1 MKKKSG
7 ANYFASLAIGEE
19 IASLCSQWFAK
30 NNWTPFPFQIKTW
43 KAFLD
48 GKHGLLNAP
57 TGSGKTYALWIPIVL
72 QYLKDN
78 PNYKTKHKKG
88 LKAIWITPLRALSVE
103 IQQAAQRFADDLGT
117 GLTVGIRSGDTSQSE
132 RAKQKRQMPDLLIT
146 TPESLMLLLASKD
159 YDKTFKDLTAI
170 VVDEWHELLGSK
182 RGVQMEL
189 GLSRLKTVAP
199 KLRIWGISATIG
211 NLDEA
216 MDVLLG
222 PSTPPVLSEVEG
234 LENQITSVVERN
246 RSSAP
251 QIEEKSVLGGD
262 SRLRG
267 NSVLIKA
274 KQKKK
279 IEVRSIIPKTM
290 ETFPWRGHLGLHLLE
305 EIIPIIKAS
314 KTTLIFTNTRGQCE
328 IWFQKILSAHPEFAG
343 EIAMHH
349 GSIAK
354 ETRLWVEQAI
364 RNESLKAV
372 VATSSLDLGVDFAPV
387 ETVIQI
393 GGPKGVAKFL
403 QRAGRSNHR
412 PGEPSVIYFLPTHAL
427 ELLEASALKRAVKE
441 DVVEDRMP
449 YLLSFDVLI
458 QYLITLAVGNG
469 FYPKEIFPEIKSTF
483 CFQGISEDQWR
494 WCLNF
499 ITLGSQSLQA
509 YDEYKKVEVME
520 DGLFKVESRQI
531 AMMHRLSIGTIVSDS
546 MLMVKYVTG
555 GFIGTIEEWFLSKL
569 KPGDSFV
576 FAGRTLELVRLRQM
590 VAQVRKSTKKS
601 GKVASFLGGRLPLS
615 SQMSQI
621 LREEMQSEADHK
633 RNTPELKALADIF
646 NRQERESIVP
656 GENEFLIET
665 FKTRD
670 GYHSLFYPFEGRFVH
685 EAMSS
690 LLAYRISLLSPI
702 SFSLAYNDYGF
713 ELLSDQYLD
722 IQTILDNNLFSPEYL
737 YDDLYKS
744 LNSTELARRKFRDIA
759 VISGMVFQG
768 YPNKVI
774 KTKHLQSNSQL
785 LFDVFRDYEPDNLL
799 YLQAYRETFE
809 HQLEEGRLRKAL
821 ERINSQKIIWKK
833 CEKATPFSF
842 PIITDGLRAKLS
854 SEKLAD
860 RIKKMTLL
868 LEKG

>member
-1 MKKKSG
+1 MNHKDQI
-7 ANYFASLAIGEE
+7 SLAT
-19 IASLCSQWFAK
+19 SWFSK

-78 PNYKTKHKKG
+78 PNYKTKHTKG

-146 TPESLMLLLASKD
+146 TPESLMLLLASKG

-189 GLSRLKTVAP
+189 GLSRLKTIAP
-199 KLRIWGISATIG
+199 QLRIWGISATIG
-211 NLDEA
+211 NLEEA

-222 PSTPPVLSEVEG
+222 V
-234 LENQITSVVERN
+234 
-246 RSSAP
+246 
-251 QIEEKSVLGGD
+251 D
-262 SRLRG
+262 FRLRG

-279 IEVRSIIPKTM
+279 IEVRSIIPKKM

-305 EIIPIIKAS
+305 EIIPIINAS

-393 GGPKGVAKFL
+393 GGPKGIAKFL

-441 DVVEDRMP
+441 DVVEDRIP

-458 QYLITLAVGNG
+458 QYLVTLAVGNG

-483 CFQGISEDQWR
+483 CFQGITEEQWR

-509 YDEYKKVEVME
+509 YDEYKKVEVLE
-520 DGLFKVESRQI
+520 DGLFKVENRQI

-555 GFIGTIEEWFLSKL
+555 GFIGTIEEWFISKL

-633 RNTPELKALADIF
+633 RNTPELKALAHIF
-646 NRQERESIVP
+646 DRQEKESIVP

-785 LFDVFRDYEPDNLL
+785 LFDVFRDFEPDNLL

-809 HQLEEGRLRKAL
+809 HQLEEGRLRIAL
-821 ERINSQKIIWKK
+821 ERINTQKIIWKK

-868 LEKG
+868 LEKN